1 MSSSPA
7 ASRGVPRVGPL
18 PWLLAHFREPM
29 GGWWQHLDRLQR
41 EGANVLVALT
51 LLWSTSPVYGHITR
65 PEARQVAEI

>member
-1 MSSSPA
+1 
-7 ASRGVPRVGPL
+7 
-18 PWLLAHFREPM
+18 M